1 MQRRPG
7 AEAFAA
13 IIAASLLSQPAGAEV
28 FNSSAGLVQVATV
41 GPAFEHPW
49 ALAFLPDFP
58 QTGAMLVTERPGRL
72 VLIERGVRHI
82 IAGLP
87 PIAAHG
93 QGGLL
98 DVALAPDFSRT
109 GVIYLTHSAPAASGD
124 DATNT
129 VVTRAVLDREAMILR
144 APRPV
149 LRMTSNGTTDR
160 HYGARLAFAPDGTLY
175 VTMGERGDR
184 ASAQDPHSHN
194 GKVHRI
200 TADGGIPADNPYAN
214 GGGLASVWSL
224 GHRNPQGAAVHPRT
238 GALWTVEHGA
248 RGGDELNR
256 PEAGVNYGWPVI
268 SYGTHYSGAK
278 IGEGEAAPGY
288 AQPVHFWDPSIAPS
302 GLAFYDGTLFPE
314 WRGDLF
320 VGALKHQL
328 LMRLE
333 IQDGEVVAEEPLF
346 EGAFGRVRDVRVGP
360 DGALW
365 FLTDSAQGHLHRVS
379 PML

>member
-1 MQRRPG
+1 MVRRPA

-13 IIAASLLSQPAGAEV
+13 IIAAALLAKPAEAEV
-28 FNSSAGLVQVATV
+28 FNSSAGLVQVAIV

-72 VLIERGVRHI
+72 ALIQRGERFDI
-82 IAGLP
+82 EGLP
-87 PIAAHG
+87 PIAAGG

-98 DVALAPDFSRT
+98 DIALSPDFSRT
-109 GVIYLTHSAPAASGD
+109 GLIYLTHSAPAADG
-124 DATNT
+124 AANT
-129 VVTRAVLDREAMILR
+129 VVTRAVLDREKRVLHDLR
-144 APRPV
+144 TV
-149 LRMTSNGTTDR
+149 LRMTSNETGGR
-160 HYGARLAFAPDGTLY
+160 HFGSRLAFAPDGTLF

-184 ASAQDPHSHN
+184 ASAQDPDSHN

-200 TADGGIPADNPYAN
+200 TPDGGIPADNPFAN
-214 GGGLASVWSL
+214 GGGLASIWSM

-238 GALWTVEHGA
+238 GELWTVEHGA
-248 RGGDELNR
+248 RGGDEVNR
-256 PEAGVNYGWPVI
+256 PRAGDNHGWPEV

-278 IGEGEAAPGY
+278 IGQGETAPGFVE
-288 AQPVHFWDPSIAPS
+288 PVHYWDPSIAPS
-302 GLAFYDGTLFPE
+302 GAAFYDGTLFPA

-320 VGALKHQL
+320 VGALKDQL

-333 IQDGEVVAEEPLF
+333 IEDGEVVGQEPLF
-346 EGAFGRVRDVRVGP
+346 EGAFGRVRDVRIGP

-365 FLTDSAQGHLHRVS
+365 FLTDEAEGRLHRVS

>member
-1 MQRRPG
+1 MVRRPA

-13 IIAASLLSQPAGAEV
+13 IIAAALLAKPAEAEV
-28 FNSSAGLVQVATV
+28 FNSSAGLVQVAIV

-72 VLIERGVRHI
+72 ALIQRGERFDI
-82 IAGLP
+82 EGLP
-87 PIAAHG
+87 PIAAGG

-98 DVALAPDFSRT
+98 DMALSPDFSRT
-109 GVIYLTHSAPAASGD
+109 GLIYLTHSAPTADGAA
-124 DATNT
+124 NT
-129 VVTRAVLDREAMILR
+129 VVTRAVLDREKLVLHDLR
-144 APRPV
+144 TV
-149 LRMTSNGTTDR
+149 LRMTSNETGGR
-160 HYGARLAFAPDGTLY
+160 HFGSRLAFAPDGTLF
-175 VTMGERGDR
+175 VTMGERGNR
-184 ASAQDPHSHN
+184 ASAQDPDSHN

-200 TADGGIPADNPYAN
+200 TPDGGIPADNPFAN
-214 GGGLASVWSL
+214 GGGLASIWSM

-238 GALWTVEHGA
+238 GELWTVEHGA
-248 RGGDELNR
+248 RGGDEVNR
-256 PEAGVNYGWPVI
+256 PRAGDNHGWPEV

-278 IGEGEAAPGY
+278 IGQGETAPGFVE
-288 AQPVHFWDPSIAPS
+288 PVHYWDPSIAPS
-302 GLAFYDGTLFPE
+302 GAAFYDGTLFPA

-320 VGALKHQL
+320 VGALKDQL

-333 IQDGEVVAEEPLF
+333 IEDGEVVGQEPLF
-346 EGAFGRVRDVRVGP
+346 EGAFGRVRDVRIGP

-365 FLTDSAQGHLHRVS
+365 FLTDEAEGRLHRVS